1 MQLSPLES
9 ASSLYCASPEPHA
22 GLFKLSLPRSLD
34 ILVPGSLCVAKQG
47 GNYSRPPAN
56 RYESAENRVR
66 FMMIMHC
73 AFLGSSEFN
82 IQLNEHVVDNYMC
95 NLSFKPI
102 EEQGLCELYS
112 RSTV

>member
-9 ASSLYCASPEPHA
+9 ASSLYRASPKPHA
-22 GLFKLSLPRSLD
+22 GPFKLSLPRSLN

-66 FMMIMHC
+66 FPLTAASGMMIMHC
-73 AFLGSSEFN
+73 ALCLFRQFRVQYS
-82 IQLNEHVVDNYMC
+82 
-95 NLSFKPI
+95 I
-102 EEQGLCELYS
+102 E
-112 RSTV
+112 